1 MQQPLY
7 ILAEGSQRT
16 RGGDA
21 QTSNIAAGRAVAG
34 AVRTTLGPRGM
45 DKMLVDSSGNVVITN
60 DGATILTEM
69 DIEHPAAQMLVEVA
83 ESQEDE
89 VGDGTT
95 TAAVLAGELLA
106 RAEDLLE
113 NDVHPTAIVE
123 GYYEALRLGLD
134 AVAGMVA
141 DGEVDEDVL
150 LAVAESAMTG
160 KGTGD
165 VTADRLA
172 ELVVDAVT
180 QVATDDRIDRDDI
193 RTFTRTG
200 ASAAATELVHGV
212 LLEEGPANDNMP
224 RLVEDASVAV
234 LDTKL
239 DVRTGEIDSEYTIT
253 SVDQL
258 DEALSAEDAER
269 RSIASALADAGV
281 DVVVCSK
288 KIEDRVAAHLADE
301 GILAFSNVKSAE
313 ARAFARA
320 TGATRLG
327 TVADIEASDLGTAH
341 EVRVEKVGE
350 DDVAFVEGDEGSRTV
365 TLFVRGGTEHVVDEL
380 ERALEDAI
388 GVVTA
393 AYEDGAV
400 VPGAGATEIAIADH
414 VRSGANAVTGRKQL
428 AVEAFADAV
437 ETLPRTLAE
446 NVGMDPIDA
455 LVELR
460 ATFDRDGVAG
470 VIADGQSGRV
480 GDPAEANVYDPA
492 AVKREA
498 LESATEA
505 ATMILRIDDVIAAN

>member
-16 RGGDA
+16 SGGDA
-21 QTSNIAAGRAVAG
+21 QTSNIAAGRAVAS

-45 DKMLVDSSGNVVITN
+45 DKMLVDSSGDVVITN

-69 DIEHPAAQMLVEVA
+69 DIEHPTAQMLVEVA
-83 ESQEDE
+83 EAQEEE

-95 TAAVLAGELLA
+95 MAAVLAGELLA
-106 RAEDLLE
+106 RAEELLE
-113 NDVHPTAIVE
+113 DGVHPTAIVE
-123 GYYEALRLGLD
+123 GYAEALRLGLD
-134 AVAGMVA
+134 AVDGMVT
-141 DGEVDEDVL
+141 DEPVDDDL
-150 LAVAESAMTG
+150 LRAVAESAMTG

-172 ELVVDAVT
+172 ELVVSAVT
-180 QVATDDRIDRDDI
+180 QVAVDGRVEDDDV
-193 RTFTRTG
+193 RTFTHTG
-200 ASAAATELVHGV
+200 GSAAATELVQGV
-212 LLEEGPANDNMP
+212 VLEEEPANDAMP
-224 RLVEDASVAV
+224 RHVTDASVAV

-253 SVDQL
+253 SADQF
-258 DEALSAEDAER
+258 DAALSAEDGER
-269 RSIASALADAGV
+269 RAIAATLADAGV

-288 KIEDRVAAHLADE
+288 KIEDRVAAHLADA
-301 GILAFSNVKSAE
+301 GVLAFSNVKRSE

-320 TGATRLG
+320 TGAVRLG
-327 TVADIEASDLGTAH
+327 SVADLEASDLGTAR
-341 EVRVEKVGE
+341 EVRVERVGE
-350 DDVAFVEGDEGSRTV
+350 DDLAFVEGTEGSRTV

-380 ERALEDAI
+380 ERAMADAV
-388 GVVTA
+388 GAVSA
-393 AYEDGAV
+393 AIADGAV
-400 VPGAGATEIAIADH
+400 VPGAGATEIAVGDH
-414 VRSGANAVTGRKQL
+414 VRAGANAVTGRKQL

-437 ETLPRTLAE
+437 EAIPRTLAE

-460 ATFDRDGVAG
+460 ATFDRDGIAG
-470 VIADGQSGRV
+470 IIAEGQSGRV
-480 GDPAEANVYDPA
+480 GDPADAGVYDPA

-505 ATMILRIDDVIAAN
+505 ATMILRIDDVIAAK